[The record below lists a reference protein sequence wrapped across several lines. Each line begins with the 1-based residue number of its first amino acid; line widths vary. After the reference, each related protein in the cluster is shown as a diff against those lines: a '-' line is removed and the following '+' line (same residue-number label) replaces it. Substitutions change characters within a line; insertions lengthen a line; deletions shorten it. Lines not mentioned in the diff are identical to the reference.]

1 MAEEVLMTREAL
13 EKQKEELEYLK
24 TFKRQEIAERIERAR
39 AFGDLSENSEYDEA
53 KEAQGRL
60 EYDIAQL
67 EEKLRKARVIHE
79 DDHVEGQIGIGSLVA
94 VEEIEDGEVVDD
106 FTLTICGDGEEDPN
120 NNVIS
125 YQSPIGSGLMG
136 HCVGETVQ
144 IEVPMGELVLHIV
157 NVTRGE

>member
-1 MAEEVLMTREAL
+1 MIYYNFAHRG
-13 EKQKEELEYLK
+13 
-24 TFKRQEIAERIERAR
+24 
-39 AFGDLSENSEYDEA
+39 AFEYDKFILNILQYHNA
-53 KEAQGRL
+53 SV
-60 EYDIAQL
+60 QL

-136 HCVGETVQ
+136 HSVGETVQ